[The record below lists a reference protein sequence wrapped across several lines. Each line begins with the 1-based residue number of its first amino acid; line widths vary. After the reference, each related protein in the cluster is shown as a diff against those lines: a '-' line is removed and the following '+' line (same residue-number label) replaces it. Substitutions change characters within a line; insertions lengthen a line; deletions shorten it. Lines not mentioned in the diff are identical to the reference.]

1 VTTPE
6 STPSIVLPIRGG
18 APPPLSWRS
27 WPLMEPTLLGVLVAA
42 GIGIAVVAA
51 VVLTTGRSDLAM
63 LALVVLALTAWRL
76 WVPISFDV
84 SAMGVTQHAFGR
96 ERRLPWQ
103 SIRHAQIGRRGV
115 RLVATSRPGSPFT
128 AIYVPT
134 DSHHAEFVE
143 LLEYYLAPRVIERS
157 DA

>member
-1 VTTPE
+1 MTTPE

-27 WPLMEPTLLGVLVAA
+27 WPLMEPTPSGVFVSA
-42 GIGIAVVAA
+42 GVGIAVVVA
-51 VVLTTGRSDLAM
+51 VVMTTGRWDLAM

-76 WVPISFDV
+76 WVPIGFDV
-84 SAMGVTQHAFGR
+84 SAMGITQHVFGR

-115 RLVATSRPGSPFT
+115 RLVATLRPGSPVT

-134 DSHHAEFVE
+134 DSHRVEFVA
-143 LLEYYLAPRVIERS
+143 LLEYYLAPRVIERNE
-157 DA
+157 